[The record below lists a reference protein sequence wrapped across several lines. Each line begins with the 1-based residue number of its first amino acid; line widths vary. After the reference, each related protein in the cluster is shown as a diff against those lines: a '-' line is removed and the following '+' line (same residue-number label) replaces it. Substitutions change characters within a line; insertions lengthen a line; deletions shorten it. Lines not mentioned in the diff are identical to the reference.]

1 MRVRSRRVASWLAI
15 AVLTVSVLGAAGC
28 GDDDGDG
35 ASGAGQSNSSATE
48 TTTTTNPT
56 ASPTKVKVGLADYS
70 FDMPATLTAG
80 PTEFEATN
88 SGKEEH
94 HMTLVKLKDGQ
105 TIKDVI
111 AVLSGDVAQGL
122 IDNHLVAGP
131 QAVAPGKTQ
140 SMITDLE
147 AGNYVVLCAIPSA
160 DHLPHAAKGM
170 IKELTVSPA
179 TQPTSASGIPDE
191 PRITLKDFTFELPE
205 GFDGQGTFRVQNAG
219 TNPHEIAF
227 YRVADG
233 TTYDDAV
240 AIITGEKQVT
250 GPPPVSPAG
259 GVTAISPGQV
269 GGMVLDL
276 EPGTYVA
283 LCFLPAPDGQT
294 HFQHGMVKE
303 VKIT

>member
-1 MRVRSRRVASWLAI
+1 MRVRSRSLLVSLVA
-15 AVLTVSVLGAAGC
+15 AALIFGLSGC
-28 GDDDGDG
+28 GDDDGSADKEQG
-35 ASGAGQSNSSATE
+35 VDSAATE
-48 TTTTTNPT
+48 VTTTTTPVAT
-56 ASPTKVKVGLADYS
+56 PVEVKVGLADYS
-70 FDMPATLTAG
+70 FDLPATLSAG
-80 PTEFEATN
+80 PTEFVATN
-88 SGKEEH
+88 SGTEEH

-111 AVLSGDVAQGL
+111 AVLSGDVAKGL
-122 IDNHLVAGP
+122 IENQLVAGP
-131 QAVAPGKTQ
+131 QAVAPGATQ

-147 AGNYVVLCAIPSA
+147 AGSYVALCAIPSP

-170 IKELTVSPA
+170 IKEFTVSPA

-205 GFDGQGTFRVQNAG
+205 DFDGQGTFRVQNAG
-219 TNPHEIAF
+219 ANPHEIAF

-240 AIITGEKQVT
+240 AIITGAKQVS
-250 GPPPVSPAG
+250 GPPPVTSAG
-259 GVTAISPGQV
+259 GVTVISPGQV

-276 EPGTYVA
+276 QPGTYVA

-294 HFQHGMVKE
+294 HFQHGMVRE